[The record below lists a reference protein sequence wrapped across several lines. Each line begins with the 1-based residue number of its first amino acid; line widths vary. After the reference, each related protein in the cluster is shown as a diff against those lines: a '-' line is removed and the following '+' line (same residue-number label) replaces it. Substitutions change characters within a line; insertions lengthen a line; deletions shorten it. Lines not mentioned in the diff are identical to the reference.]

1 MEKLSTNPGRCRV
14 HGNIIGYK
22 YGYLETDVGF
32 QSHKC
37 QLAINPTQRKGYG
50 DFDVY
55 SFALTKNQNLINNFN
70 KGIAYCHPQ
79 GVLDCK
85 WFDDGTASNHK
96 RSWYNYNDILVIDYP
111 AMYDATR
118 VRKLEDNTTQR
129 YYFYN
134 DITVSTLKIN
144 GINTITNPS
153 TIEFDVVSIVGTIQ
167 LSLLD
172 IGGNIVIQEISA
184 NGHYKLVCDGSKV
197 SFYRDNVLLAQP
209 KTLTGSHFRF
219 AFGLNNQNEGIVF
232 KNFNICTIDNWLYTC
247 EHFTTTFDPIESIA
261 EIQTFTNGYKLVIK
275 DEYIDQTTGQDNTSP
290 FYMLI
295 HQDGIG
301 VAIPDG
307 ANRILFSTTYE
318 ASPHI
323 SSIMVGFVYFDENYQ
338 YISSEEVID
347 IANVGTGNR
356 GRCSVQSTNIPSNAK
371 YVSVE
376 FLFPNGVGRYTN
388 SAGVLKNDY
397 FSMELNCLLFNQTY
411 GGFVKNG

>member
-37 QLAINPTQRKGYG
+37 QLSINPTQRKGYG

-55 SFALTKNQNLINNFN
+55 SFALTKNQNLINQFN
-70 KGIAYCHPQ
+70 NAIAYCSETNIN
-79 GVLDCK
+79 V
-85 WFDDGTASNHK
+85 
-96 RSWYNYNDILVIDYP
+96 
-111 AMYDATR
+111 
-118 VRKLEDNTTQR
+118 
-129 YYFYN
+129 
-134 DITVSTLKIN
+134 IN
-144 GINTITNPS
+144 G
-153 TIEFDVVSIVGTIQ
+153 F
-167 LSLLD
+167 
-172 IGGNIVIQEISA
+172 
-184 NGHYKLVCDGSKV
+184 
-197 SFYRDNVLLAQP
+197 
-209 KTLTGSHFRF
+209 
-219 AFGLNNQNEGIVF
+219 
-232 KNFNICTIDNWLYTC
+232 LYVC
-247 EHFTTTFDPIESIA
+247 EHFDNTFDPIESIA
-261 EIQTFTNGYKLVIK
+261 NIQTFTNGYKIVIK
-275 DEYIDQTTGQDNTSP
+275 NQYLVNGVDNTSP

-295 HQDGIG
+295 HQGGTG
-301 VAIPDG
+301 VAIPNG
-307 ANRILFSTTYE
+307 TNRILFSTTYE

-323 SSIMVGFVYFDENYQ
+323 SSIMVGFVYFDANHN
-338 YISSEEVID
+338 YISSEEVRD

-356 GRCSVQSTNIPSNAK
+356 GRCSVQTTNIPSNAK

>member
-37 QLAINPTQRKGYG
+37 QLSINPTQRKGYG

-55 SFALTKNQNLINNFN
+55 SFALTKNQNLINQFN
-70 KGIAYCHPQ
+70 NAIAYCSETNIN
-79 GVLDCK
+79 V
-85 WFDDGTASNHK
+85 
-96 RSWYNYNDILVIDYP
+96 
-111 AMYDATR
+111 
-118 VRKLEDNTTQR
+118 
-129 YYFYN
+129 
-134 DITVSTLKIN
+134 IN
-144 GINTITNPS
+144 G
-153 TIEFDVVSIVGTIQ
+153 F
-167 LSLLD
+167 
-172 IGGNIVIQEISA
+172 
-184 NGHYKLVCDGSKV
+184 
-197 SFYRDNVLLAQP
+197 
-209 KTLTGSHFRF
+209 
-219 AFGLNNQNEGIVF
+219 
-232 KNFNICTIDNWLYTC
+232 LYVC
-247 EHFTTTFDPIESIA
+247 EHFDHTFDPIESIA
-261 EIQTFTNGYKLVIK
+261 NIQTFTNGYKIVIK
-275 DEYIDQTTGQDNTSP
+275 NQYLVNGVDNTSP

-295 HQDGIG
+295 HQGGTG
-301 VAIPDG
+301 VAIPNG
-307 ANRILFSTTYE
+307 TNRILFSTTYE

-323 SSIMVGFVYFDENYQ
+323 SSIMVGFVYFDANHN
-338 YISSEEVID
+338 YISSEEVRD

-356 GRCSVQSTNIPSNAK
+356 GRCSVQTTNIPSNAK